1 MDYPVIYAG
10 HGDLV
15 DDGHGNWYV
24 VMLASR
30 PCRKHS
36 SMGRET
42 FLAKVIWENGWPVIA
57 PGVGHLEEQVEIP
70 MEEYRFAQEVTKCD
84 QIHFWDKE
92 LDQRLI
98 GIGGCDETIYS
109 LKEKEGMLRLYPR
122 KESIAEAA
130 YCSYLGLRQKSYRF
144 EAETGVFF
152 VPENEKET
160 AGLVLYQNYE
170 NHLRMEIAKK
180 QEQKVFRVVTCIKG
194 TETKAAEV
202 LLPGETEQLLKIRL
216 QCHDQT
222 AKVWIASENGWE
234 CAAEEISLLP
244 YTTEEAGGFVGC
256 TIGMYAS
263 SNGMESKNHADFAWF
278 TCSSRN

>member
-1 MDYPVIYAG
+1 MPEEW
-10 HGDLV
+10 HR
-15 DDGHGNWYV
+15 
-24 VMLASR
+24 MLALQK
-30 PCRKHS
+30 RKC
-36 SMGRET
+36 M
-42 FLAKVIWENGWPVIA
+42 
-57 PGVGHLEEQVEIP
+57 
-70 MEEYRFAQEVTKCD
+70 
-84 QIHFWDKE
+84 
-92 LDQRLI
+92 
-98 GIGGCDETIYS
+98 IYS
-109 LKEKEGMLRLYPR
+109 LKEKEGMLRLYHR

-144 EAETGVFF
+144 EAET
-152 VPENEKET
+152 
-160 AGLVLYQNYE
+160 AGLVLYQNHE

-202 LLPGETEQLLKIRL
+202 LLRGETEQLLKIRL